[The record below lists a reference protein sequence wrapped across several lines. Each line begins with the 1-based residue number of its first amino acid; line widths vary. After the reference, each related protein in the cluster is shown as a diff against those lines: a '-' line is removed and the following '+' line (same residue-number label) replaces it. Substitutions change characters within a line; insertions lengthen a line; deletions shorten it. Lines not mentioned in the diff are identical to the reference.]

1 MTKTKPLFEHEICTR
16 CLGGG
21 EYSYNAIDGTRCYG
35 CLGSGYKLTA
45 RGRAAQTYLQA
56 MRKLPVEQVKVGDLI
71 RYDGMV
77 KRVFSRVTAVDA
89 FPACQTFVNE
99 PGMACRIVCGEG
111 SLVAR
116 EGDLVT
122 MGFTGAEKAE
132 QQAKA
137 LAYQATLTKA
147 GKPSKRSTNAEEA
160 A

>member
-1 MTKTKPLFEHEICTR
+1 MTKPLFEHEICTR

-35 CLGSGYKLTA
+35 CLGLGYRLTA
-45 RGRAAQTYLQA
+45 RGRAAQTYLNA
-56 MRKLPVEQVKVGDLI
+56 MRKRPAEQVKVGDLI
-71 RYDGMV
+71 RYDGTR
-77 KRVFSRVTAVDA
+77 KRSFRTVTAIEA

-99 PGMACRIVCGEG
+99 SGTAYRIVCGEG
-111 SLVAR
+111 TVIAR
-116 EGDLVT
+116 EGQMIN

-137 LAYQATLTKA
+137 LSYQATLTKA
-147 GKPSKRSTNAEEA
+147 GKPSKKSTRAEEA